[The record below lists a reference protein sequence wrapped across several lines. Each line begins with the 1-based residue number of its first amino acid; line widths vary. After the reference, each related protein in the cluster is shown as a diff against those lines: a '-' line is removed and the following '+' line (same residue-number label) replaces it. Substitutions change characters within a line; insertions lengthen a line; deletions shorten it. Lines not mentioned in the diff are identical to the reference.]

1 MRRVVGY
8 APGAYDLFHV
18 GHLNL
23 LRRARASCDFLIAG
37 VVSDELCQQVKG
49 VQPVIPLDERLEI
62 VGALSIVDAVH
73 VELVPDKLV
82 AWRTLR
88 FDRIFKGDDW
98 RGTPKGDLLERRF
111 ANVGVEVVYFPYTQQ
126 TSSTLLRLALQE
138 LVTGLEAEVQA
149 EAQAE
154 VQV

>member
-1 MRRVVGY
+1 MGNVVGY

-23 LRRARASCDFLIAG
+23 LRRARASCDYLIAG
-37 VVSDELCQQVKG
+37 VVSDELCALVKG
-49 VQPVIPLDERLEI
+49 TQPVIPLDERVDI
-62 VGALSIVDAVH
+62 VGALSIVDQVH

-82 AWRTLR
+82 AWRALG
-88 FDRIFKGDDW
+88 FNRIFKGDDW
-98 RGTPKGDLLERRF
+98 RGTPQGDLLERRF
-111 ANVGVEVVYFPYTQQ
+111 SLVGVEVVYFPYTEQ

-138 LVTGLEAEVQA
+138 LVEKVG
-149 EAQAE
+149 E

>member
-1 MRRVVGY
+1 MGNVVGY

-23 LRRARASCDFLIAG
+23 LRRARASCDYLIAG
-37 VVSDELCQQVKG
+37 VVSDELCRLVKG
-49 VQPVIPLDERLEI
+49 TQPVIPLEERVEI
-62 VGALSIVDAVH
+62 VGALSIVDQVH

-82 AWRTLR
+82 TWRALR

-98 RGTPKGDLLERRF
+98 RGTTKGDLLERSF
-111 ANVGVEVVYFPYTQQ
+111 GLVGVDVVYFPYTQQ

-138 LVTGLEAEVQA
+138 LVEGLG
-149 EAQAE
+149 E

>member
-1 MRRVVGY
+1 MGKIVGY

-49 VQPVIPLDERLEI
+49 ALPVIPLDERLEI
-62 VGALSIVDAVH
+62 VDALELVDAVH

-82 AWRTLR
+82 AWRELH
-88 FDRIFKGDDW
+88 FHRIFKGDDW

-111 ANVGVEVVYFPYTQQ
+111 AMVGVEVVYFPYTQQ

-138 LVTGLEAEVQA
+138 FVAGL
-149 EAQAE
+149 
-154 VQV
+154 

>member
-1 MRRVVGY
+1 MGKIVGY

-49 VQPVIPLDERLEI
+49 AQPVIPLDERLEI
-62 VGALSIVDAVH
+62 VGALDVVDAVH

-82 AWRTLR
+82 AWRELH
-88 FDRIFKGDDW
+88 FHRIFKGDDW

-111 ANVGVEVVYFPYTQQ
+111 AMLGVQVVYFPYTHQ

-138 LVTGLEAEVQA
+138 IVAEH
-149 EAQAE
+149 
-154 VQV
+154 

>member
-1 MRRVVGY
+1 MADIVGY
-8 APGAYDLFHV
+8 APGAYDLLHI

-23 LRRARASCDFLIAG
+23 LRRASRMCDYLIAG
-37 VVSDELCQQVKG
+37 VVSDELCRLMKG
-49 VQPVIPLDERLEI
+49 MQPVIPLDERLEI
-62 VGALSIVDAVH
+62 VGALDVVDDVH

-82 AWRTLR
+82 AWRQLH
-88 FDRIFKGDDW
+88 FHRIFKGDDW

-111 ANVGVEVVYFPYTQQ
+111 ANVGVEVIYFPYTQQ

-138 LVTGLEAEVQA
+138 LAAGLGEG
-149 EAQAE
+149 

>member
-1 MRRVVGY
+1 MGSLVGY

-23 LRRARASCDFLIAG
+23 LRRARASCDYLIAG
-37 VVSDELCQQVKG
+37 VVSDELCQLMKG
-49 VQPVIPLDERLEI
+49 AQPVIPLDERLEI
-62 VGALSIVDAVH
+62 VGALDVVDDVH
-73 VELVPDKLV
+73 VELVPDNLA
-82 AWRTLR
+82 AWRQLR
-88 FDRIFKGDDW
+88 FHRIFKGDDW

-111 ANVGVEVVYFPYTQQ
+111 ADVGVEVVYFPYTQE

-138 LVTGLEAEVQA
+138 LVIGLGE
-149 EAQAE
+149 E

>member
-1 MRRVVGY
+1 MGKIVGY

-49 VQPVIPLDERLEI
+49 ALPVIPLDERLEI
-62 VGALSIVDAVH
+62 VGALDVVDAVQ

-82 AWRTLR
+82 AWRELH
-88 FDRIFKGDDW
+88 FHRIFKGDDW

-111 ANVGVEVVYFPYTQQ
+111 AMLGVQVVYFPYTHQ

-138 LVTGLEAEVQA
+138 IVAEH
-149 EAQAE
+149 
-154 VQV
+154 

>member
-1 MRRVVGY
+1 MGSLVGY

-23 LRRARASCDFLIAG
+23 LRRARASCDYLIAG
-37 VVSDELCQQVKG
+37 VVSDELCQLMKG
-49 VQPVIPLDERLEI
+49 AQPVIPLEERIEI
-62 VGALSIVDAVH
+62 VGALDVVDDVH

-82 AWRTLR
+82 AWRKLR
-88 FDRIFKGDDW
+88 FHRIFKGDDW
-98 RGTPKGDLLERRF
+98 RGTPQGDLLERRF
-111 ANVGVEVVYFPYTQQ
+111 ANVGVEVIYFPYTQQ

-138 LVTGLEAEVQA
+138 LVAGLGE
-149 EAQAE
+149 E

>member
-1 MRRVVGY
+1 VGKIVGY

-37 VVSDELCQQVKG
+37 VVSDELCQEVKG
-49 VQPVIPLDERLEI
+49 ALPVIPLDERLEI
-62 VGALSIVDAVH
+62 VGALDVVDAVH

-82 AWRTLR
+82 AWRELR
-88 FDRIFKGDDW
+88 FHRIFKGDDW

-111 ANVGVEVVYFPYTQQ
+111 ATVGVEVVYFPYTQQ

-138 LVTGLEAEVQA
+138 LVAGL
-149 EAQAE
+149 
-154 VQV
+154 

>member
-1 MRRVVGY
+1 MGKVVGY

-23 LRRARASCDFLIAG
+23 LRRAKASCDHLIAG
-37 VVSDELCQQVKG
+37 VVSDDLCRLVKG
-49 VQPVIPLDERLEI
+49 ADPVIPLAERVEI
-62 VGALSIVDAVH
+62 VGALGVVDQVH

-82 AWRTLR
+82 TWRELR

-98 RGTPKGDLLERRF
+98 RGTPQGDLLERRF
-111 ANVGVEVVYFPYTQQ
+111 AEVGVEVVYFPYTQQ
-126 TSSTLLRLALQE
+126 TSSTLLRTVLQDLAA
-138 LVTGLEAEVQA
+138 GLGG
-149 EAQAE
+149 

>member
-1 MRRVVGY
+1 MHYGRTELMGNVVGY

-23 LRRARASCDFLIAG
+23 LRRARASCDYLIAG
-37 VVSDELCQQVKG
+37 VVSDELCRMVKG
-49 VQPVIPLDERLEI
+49 TQPVIPLDERVDI
-62 VGALSIVDAVH
+62 VGALNVVDEVH

-82 AWRTLR
+82 AWRELR

-98 RGTPKGDLLERRF
+98 RGTTKGDLLERRF
-111 ANVGVEVVYFPYTQQ
+111 GLVGVEVVYFPYTQQ

-138 LVTGLEAEVQA
+138 LVEGLGEAKV
-149 EAQAE
+149 
-154 VQV
+154 

>member
-1 MRRVVGY
+1 MGNVVGY

-23 LRRARASCDFLIAG
+23 LRRARASCDYLIAG
-37 VVSDELCQQVKG
+37 IVSDELCLQVKG
-49 VQPVIPLDERLEI
+49 VQPVIPLDERVEI
-62 VGALSIVDAVH
+62 VAALNVVDEVH
-73 VELVPDKLV
+73 VDLVPDKLV
-82 AWRTLR
+82 AWRALR

-138 LVTGLEAEVQA
+138 LAAGLE
-149 EAQAE
+149 EAQ
-154 VQV
+154 V

>member
-1 MRRVVGY
+1 MGKVVGY

-37 VVSDELCQQVKG
+37 VVSDELCRQAKG
-49 VQPVIPLDERLEI
+49 ALPVIPLDERLEI
-62 VGALSIVDAVH
+62 VGALDVVDAVH

-82 AWRTLR
+82 AWRELH
-88 FDRIFKGDDW
+88 FHRIFKGDDW

-111 ANVGVEVVYFPYTQQ
+111 AMVGVEVVYFPYTQQ

-138 LVTGLEAEVQA
+138 LVAGL
-149 EAQAE
+149 
-154 VQV
+154 

>member
-1 MRRVVGY
+1 MRKLVGY

-23 LRRARASCDFLIAG
+23 LRRARAGCDYLIAG
-37 VVSDELCQQVKG
+37 VVSDELCLQVKG
-49 VQPVIPLDERLEI
+49 TRPVIPLDERVEI
-62 VGALSIVDAVH
+62 VGALDVVNQVH

-82 AWRTLR
+82 AWRELR

-111 ANVGVEVVYFPYTQQ
+111 GIVGVEVVYFPYTQQ
-126 TSSTLLRLALQE
+126 TSSTLLRLALQG
-138 LVTGLEAEVQA
+138 LVHGLED
-149 EAQAE
+149 E

>member
-1 MRRVVGY
+1 MGSLVGY

-23 LRRARASCDFLIAG
+23 LRRARARCDYLIAG
-37 VVSDELCQQVKG
+37 VVSDELCRLMKG
-49 VQPVIPLDERLEI
+49 MQPVIPLDERLEI
-62 VGALSIVDAVH
+62 VGALDVVDDVH

-82 AWRTLR
+82 AWRQLH
-88 FDRIFKGDDW
+88 FHRIFKGDDW

-111 ANVGVEVVYFPYTQQ
+111 ANVGVEVIYFPYTQQ

-138 LVTGLEAEVQA
+138 LAAGLGEG
-149 EAQAE
+149 